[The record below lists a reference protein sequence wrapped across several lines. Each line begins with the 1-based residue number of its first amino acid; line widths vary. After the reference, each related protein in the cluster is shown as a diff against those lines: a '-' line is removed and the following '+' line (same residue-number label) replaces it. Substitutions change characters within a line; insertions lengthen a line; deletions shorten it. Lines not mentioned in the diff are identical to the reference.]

1 MACRRVLSLW
11 FPRLAAERALRL
23 ERGLT
28 DRPLAIVRRVGNL
41 QTLCSLSRAA
51 EAEGVHHGQ
60 GLQDARAICPDLL
73 TRAED
78 PRAQAAFLAAVRR
91 WAGKFSPWVAEEG
104 AVGLMLDLTGC
115 AHLFGGEA
123 ALARQAEQECAAQ
136 GLTVQLGLAD
146 TAGAAWALARFAG
159 AQSLAVRSGD
169 AIDQEARATRSRAV
183 KRRNWERGGPAP
195 VKFPPAAV
203 SAVRI
208 APPGQV
214 HQVLA
219 PLPIAALR
227 LTAQEVDSLGKVGLR
242 TVGELLGQPRA
253 PLARRYG
260 RGVVRRLDQAL
271 GIEPEPIAPARPPH
285 RFALRMGLPDPIGL
299 EDDILA
305 GLDRLLGPLCQK
317 LDAKGRGARRIRF
330 ELYRA
335 GGGVERLEVGLAR
348 STRDPAQIRP
358 LLAMKL
364 SDVDA
369 GFGFDMLRLEAPIT
383 EPLSDRQHVGGMEVS
398 DAVTRARETP
408 AKTDALE
415 RLLER
420 LGTRVGLEVITRVH
434 PADSRIPEKTDTVHS
449 AAWVPAHT
457 GPWPGPSIQRPVLAF
472 RPEPVT
478 RTHDGPNLPSEFRWR
493 GCDWDVARA
502 VGPER
507 IAPEWWLDDPNWRSG
522 QRDYWRVDMQQ
533 GPRLWL
539 FYAHGGALSAGWFCQ
554 GDFG

>member
-1 MACRRVLSLW
+1 M
-11 FPRLAAERALRL
+11 
-23 ERGLT
+23 
-28 DRPLAIVRRVGNL
+28 
-41 QTLCSLSRAA
+41 
-51 EAEGVHHGQ
+51 
-60 GLQDARAICPDLL
+60 
-73 TRAED
+73 
-78 PRAQAAFLAAVRR
+78 
-91 WAGKFSPWVAEEG
+91 
-104 AVGLMLDLTGC
+104 
-115 AHLFGGEA
+115 
-123 ALARQAEQECAAQ
+123 
-136 GLTVQLGLAD
+136 TVQLGLAD

-195 VKFPPAAV
+195 VKLPAAAV

-227 LTAQEVDSLGKVGLR
+227 LTPQEVDGLGKVGLR

-317 LDAKGRGARRIRF
+317 LNAKGRGARCIRF

-335 GGGVERLEVGLAR
+335 GGGVERIEVGLAR
-348 STRDPAQIRP
+348 YTSDTAKIRP

-369 GFGFDMLRLEAPIT
+369 GFGFDMLRLEAPVT
-383 EPLSDRQHVGGMEVS
+383 EPMSYRQHVGGMEVS
-398 DAVTRARETP
+398 DAVTTARATQ

-420 LGTRVGLEVITRVH
+420 LGTRVGLEAITRVH
-434 PADSRIPEKTDTVHS
+434 PADSRIHEKTDTVHG

-457 GPWPGPSIQRPVLAF
+457 GPWPGPPIQRPVLAF

-478 RTHDGPNLPSEFRWR
+478 RTPDSPHLPSAFRWR
-493 GCDWDVARA
+493 GRDWAVAHA

-522 QRDYWRVDMQQ
+522 QRDYWRVDTQQ
-533 GPRLWL
+533 GPSLWL
-539 FYAHGGALSAGWFCQ
+539 FYAHGGAVSAGWFCQ